1 MQSMTIETDLAI
13 LRDQSAHGYV
23 RVKVS
28 RVLDETD
35 AQRKRRELLKLP
47 PTMVEYMSVM
57 KRENAEGL

>member
-1 MQSMTIETDLAI
+1 MSIESDLAI
-13 LRDQSAHGYV
+13 LRNPSAHGYV

-35 AQRKRRELLKLP
+35 AQRKRRELMKLP
-47 PTMVEYMSVM
+47 VPMVEYVAVM